1 MVCPKNVWIR
11 HCYFLFFLFF
21 DIHFI
26 YLQTVSIFSS
36 PIVNETMRLQK
47 LCLQLLPDGG
57 LITVCATF
65 YFCIFTDSDKELL
78 CLLLLAVSWDREHYQ
93 RKIGIY
99 FDIHILFIYC
109 IQKEYCLYSKL
120 HPKVQKFFSI
130 LKKYFCPQRA
140 KSLHIYCEV
149 SFKC

>member
-1 MVCPKNVWIR
+1 MPKK
-11 HCYFLFFLFF
+11 
-21 DIHFI
+21 
-26 YLQTVSIFSS
+26 
-36 PIVNETMRLQK
+36 RLDTA
-47 LCLQLLPDGG
+47 LLLPFFPVLWYSFYLFANSFYFFQSNCQWDCETSKMMSVAIAWWC

-149 SFKC
+149 SFKW